1 VRSAVTTTGFTLGDL
16 DDYEP
21 VSPDSQ
27 TVRRRWAE
35 ERNVLKDSAS
45 DWMPVVSAAFAEI
58 RQKCG
63 AADWDG
69 ERAKP
74 ITGRTVTLAEI
85 VVQTLFAMLPKGTP
99 APDVLPEADGEIC
112 IDWSVDTDR
121 IFSISVGEHGKANF
135 AGQFGAGGGI
145 HGWRPIETSN
155 RSALE
160 QSLRDV
166 ANYVEKVWTPAAGS
180 STG

>member
-1 VRSAVTTTGFTLGDL
+1 MRSAVTTTGFLLSEL

-27 TVRRRWAE
+27 TVRQRWAE
-35 ERNVLKDSAS
+35 ERNFLRASAS
-45 DWMPVVSAAFAEI
+45 DWTPVVSAAFAEI
-58 RQKCG
+58 RQICA

-69 ERAKP
+69 EGAKA
-74 ITGRTVTLAEI
+74 ISGRTVALAEI

-99 APDVLPEADGEIC
+99 APDILPEADGEIC

-121 IFSISVGEHGKANF
+121 IFSISIGEHGKVNF

-145 HGWRPIETSN
+145 HGWRPIDTSN

-166 ANYVEKVWTPAAGS
+166 ANYVEKVWAPAAGR